1 MGRRFNG
8 PAFHL
13 REASGIGFGK
23 IVLEL
28 ADGLLHPEPDY
39 SDNSNGRGLGGKT
52 GPGWGLCVL
61 FQNPANLFTPLSG
74 RRNTISP
81 IITVHSKE

>member
-8 PAFHL
+8 PVFHL
-13 REASGIGFGK
+13 REASGIEFGK

-39 SDNSNGRGLGGKT
+39 SDNSN
-52 GPGWGLCVL
+52 
-61 FQNPANLFTPLSG
+61 
-74 RRNTISP
+74 
-81 IITVHSKE
+81 